1 MKRIRFC
8 EKCKVYTMQEFCRI
22 CGSQTKVC
30 APPKY
35 RENDPY
41 AKYRRV
47 MLYG

>member
-8 EKCKVYTMQEFCRI
+8 EKCKIYTMQEVCRI
-22 CGSQTKVC
+22 CNSPTKIC

-41 AKYRRV
+41 AKYRRM

>member
-8 EKCKVYTMQEFCRI
+8 ENCKIYTMQEVCKK

-35 RENDPY
+35 KENDPY
-41 AKYRRV
+41 SKYRRAI
-47 MLYG
+47 LYG